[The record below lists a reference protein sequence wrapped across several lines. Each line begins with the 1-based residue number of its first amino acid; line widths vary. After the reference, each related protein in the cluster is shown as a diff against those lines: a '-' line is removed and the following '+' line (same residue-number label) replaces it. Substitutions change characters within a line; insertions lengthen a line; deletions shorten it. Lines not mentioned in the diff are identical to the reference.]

1 MQRNEPER
9 IDIAGRDRETQ
20 HPMAALGVVS
30 ASSILGAGRRAS
42 SSNPKSLRISCIGW
56 DPEGILGPP
65 KGGHISRLEFKKRL
79 EKDADAR
86 EAFNRQ
92 VREERDRRRARRE
105 ERVVPE
111 TNEGLV
117 EYFLDTEARELEFE
131 IARLRS
137 RLNKEF
143 FDHLRLELGQ
153 IRFAVSRT
161 KEMEDRLIEL
171 EAIQKVLLEGTEAYD
186 KMQED
191 LVSVKG
197 RLMKILQSKDRKSTL
212 LEMVE
217 RNELNRSV
225 LALLDENIASA
236 VKSNQQEAVA
246 FMEGVR
252 ASILKY
258 ITI

>member
-1 MQRNEPER
+1 
-9 IDIAGRDRETQ
+9 
-20 HPMAALGVVS
+20 MAALGVVS
-30 ASSILGAGRRAS
+30 VSSILGVGRRAS
-42 SSNPKSLRISCIGW
+42 SSNSKSLRISCIGW

-65 KGGHISRLEFKKRL
+65 KGGHIARLEFKKSL

-86 EAFNRQ
+86 ESFNRQ
-92 VREERDRRRARRE
+92 VREERERRRARRE

-131 IARLRS
+131 IAKLRP
-137 RLNKEF
+137 RLNEEF

-171 EAIQKVLLEGTEAYD
+171 EAMQKVLLEGAEAYD

-191 LVSVKG
+191 LVLVKG

-246 FMEGVR
+246 FMESVR

-258 ITI
+258 MTI

>member
-1 MQRNEPER
+1 
-9 IDIAGRDRETQ
+9 
-20 HPMAALGVVS
+20 MAALGVVS
-30 ASSILGAGRRAS
+30 VSSILGAGRRAS
-42 SSNPKSLRISCIGW
+42 SSNSKGLRISCIGW

-65 KGGHISRLEFKKRL
+65 KGGHIARLEFKKRL

-86 EAFNRQ
+86 ESFNRQ
-92 VREERDRRRARRE
+92 VREERERRRARRE

-131 IARLRS
+131 IAKLRP
-137 RLNKEF
+137 RLNEEF

-171 EAIQKVLLEGTEAYD
+171 EAMQKVLLEGTEAYD

-191 LVSVKG
+191 LVLVKG

-236 VKSNQQEAVA
+236 AKTNQQEAVA
-246 FMEGVR
+246 FMESVR

>member
-1 MQRNEPER
+1 
-9 IDIAGRDRETQ
+9 
-20 HPMAALGVVS
+20 MAALGIVS
-30 ASSILGAGRRAS
+30 ASTIGRVGWKPS
-42 SSNPKSLRISCIGW
+42 SAKPRSGRISCIGW
-56 DPEGILGPP
+56 DPDGVLGPP
-65 KGGHISRLEFKKRL
+65 KGGHIARLEFKKRL
-79 EKDADAR
+79 EKDADVR
-86 EAFNRQ
+86 EAFNRE
-92 VREERDRRRARRE
+92 VREERERRRARRE

-117 EYFLDTEARELEFE
+117 EYLLDTEARELEFE
-131 IARLRS
+131 IARLRP
-137 RLNKEF
+137 RLNKDF

-153 IRFAVSRT
+153 LRFAMSRT

-171 EAIQKVLLEGTEAYD
+171 EAMEKVLLEGTEAYD
-186 KMQED
+186 NMQED
-191 LVSVKG
+191 LVSVKE

-212 LEMVE
+212 LDMVE
-217 RNELNRSV
+217 RNELSRSV

-246 FMEGVR
+246 FMEDVR

>member
-1 MQRNEPER
+1 
-9 IDIAGRDRETQ
+9 
-20 HPMAALGVVS
+20 MAALGAAS
-30 ASSILGAGRRAS
+30 ANLIARISSKTPSSRRPS
-42 SSNPKSLRISCIGW
+42 QRISCVGW

-65 KGGHISRLEFKKRL
+65 QGGHIARLEFKRRL

-86 EAFNRQ
+86 EDFNRQ
-92 VREERDRRRARRE
+92 VREEKERRRARRE
-105 ERVVPE
+105 ARMVPE

-143 FDHLRLELGQ
+143 FDHLQLELGKL
-153 IRFAVSRT
+153 RFAVTRT
-161 KEMEDRLIEL
+161 KEMEDSIIEL
-171 EAIQKVLLEGTEAYD
+171 EAMQKVLLEGTEAYD
-186 KMQED
+186 KMETD
-191 LVSVKG
+191 LVLAKE
-197 RLMKILQSKDRKSTL
+197 RLMKILQSKDRKATL

-217 RNELNRSV
+217 QNELNRSV

-236 VKSNQQEAVA
+236 LKNEQKEAAA
-246 FMEGVR
+246 FMENVR
-252 ASILKY
+252 SSILKY